1 MTTACDKNADAPATV
16 AGVGDTAELT
26 PAQQDVLDRLAAPLA
41 ERPRFDPALGPEL
54 RKCLTADLAPLAA
67 ELDPAKPLRIDKHL
81 LASVHACQAK
91 WLAEMGT
98 PFEPSVPIVRG
109 TVAHKAIEL
118 SLNAAGDPS
127 PGELAD
133 WALER
138 VESTEAWVA
147 EWLAG
152 VGAAE
157 RAELRAAVV
166 DLVVKF
172 AECWPP
178 LQQRWRPVT
187 EATWWCALLD
197 ERVVLKGR
205 ADLTV
210 GTAQGNVAGKVVVDL
225 KTGGFSPTHR
235 EDLRFYALVETL
247 RLGVPPRL
255 IATHYLDAGRLDV
268 EEVTVGLLEATV
280 ARVTDGI
287 FLAVQLRNGE
297 REPAVRPSA
306 ACRWCLVLDS
316 CETGQGYLLR

>member
-1 MTTACDKNADAPATV
+1 
-16 AGVGDTAELT
+16 VGETAELN
-26 PAQQDVLDRLAAPLA
+26 PAQQEVLDRLAAPLA
-41 ERPRFDPALGPEL
+41 ERPRFDPALGKAL
-54 RKCLTADLAPLAA
+54 RTKLEDGLAPLAA
-67 ELDPAKPLRIDKHL
+67 ELDPAKPLRVDKHL

-91 WLAEMGT
+91 WLAELGA
-98 PFEPSVPIVRG
+98 PFEPSVPVVRG

-118 SLNAAGDPS
+118 SLNAGGDPS

-138 VESTEAWVA
+138 VEANDAWVA

-157 RAELRAAVV
+157 RAELRGAVV

-172 AECWPP
+172 TECWPP
-178 LQQRWRPVT
+178 LHQRWRPVS
-187 EATWWCALLD
+187 EATWWCDLLGD
-197 ERVVLKGR
+197 RVVLKGR

-210 GTAQGNVAGKVVVDL
+210 GVPQGDVAGKVVVDL

-255 IATHYLDAGRLDV
+255 IVTHYLDAGRLDT
-268 EEVTVGLLEATV
+268 EEVTVPLLEATV
-280 ARVTDGI
+280 ARVTDGV
-287 FLAVQLRNGE
+287 FQAVALRNGE
-297 REPAVRPSA
+297 LEPAVRPGA

-316 CETGQGYLLR
+316 CEAGRDHLLR